1 MRRLILDTN
10 ILLDIFVFQDIKTQ
24 DLKQAIINRQITV
37 FASQKTIAELA
48 DVITRP
54 LFGLEPQQQNKILEQ
69 WQSLSQLQDDS
80 SLPQAPWT
88 CADLISKDNAL
99 LTLASRAAKEDILI
113 TANYDSFKIQA

>member
-80 SLPQAPWT
+80 SLPQ
-88 CADLISKDNAL
+88 
-99 LTLASRAAKEDILI
+99 
-113 TANYDSFKIQA
+113 